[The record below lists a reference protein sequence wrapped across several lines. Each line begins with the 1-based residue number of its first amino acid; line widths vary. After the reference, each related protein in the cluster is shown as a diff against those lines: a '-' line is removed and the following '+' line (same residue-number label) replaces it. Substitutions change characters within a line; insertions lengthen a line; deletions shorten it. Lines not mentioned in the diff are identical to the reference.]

1 MIALDTSALVRY
13 LTNDDPAVAARVA
26 SIVDDVESV
35 QVSPA
40 VLIETVHVLRGR
52 PYTIENPVLADTLVE
67 LLAHENVVLSGLDVN
82 LAIAAILGARERSP
96 RHIADALIAA
106 AARDAGCRLLVTT
119 DRAFTTDLVL
129 VEQLR

>member
-13 LTNDDPAVAARVA
+13 LTNDDPAVARRVA
-26 SIVDDVESV
+26 RLIDDVEPV
-35 QVSPA
+35 QLSPA

-52 PYTIENPVLADTLVE
+52 PYAIENPALADTLIE
-67 LLAHENVVLSGLDVN
+67 LLAHENVVLSGLDAD
-82 LAIAAILGARERSP
+82 LAIAAIHGARDRSP
-96 RHIADALIAA
+96 RHLADAMIAA

-119 DRAFTTDLVL
+119 DSAFVSDLVP

>member
-13 LTNDDPAVAARVA
+13 LTNDDPAVAGRVA
-26 SIVDDVESV
+26 GLIDDVEPV

-52 PYTIENPVLADTLVE
+52 PYAIDNPALADTLVE
-67 LLAHENVVLSGLDVN
+67 LLAHENIVLSGLDID

-96 RHIADALIAA
+96 RHLADALIAA
-106 AARDAGCRLLVTT
+106 GARDAGCRLLVTT
-119 DRAFTTDLVL
+119 DTALATELL
-129 VEQLR
+129 PVEQLR